1 MTVEKAFGVA
11 NMLATLGK
19 APLVQDSVPWVD
31 RWIKSEA
38 TARQR
43 GLR

>member
-1 MTVEKAFGVA
+1 MSVEDAFGVA
-11 NMLATLGK
+11 NLLAAMGK